1 MNSATTTV
9 RAGGAAIGDAAALAA
24 RTGERASA
32 PGSALGDASAAVVYE
47 NVGFAYAGADGSR
60 KAVLE
65 NVSLEVAEGSRL
77 GVLGPNGGGKSTLIK
92 LTLGLL
98 EGNSGQIRVF
108 GLSPREAARRGL
120 IGYVPQK
127 SAAESSF
134 PLTVAQVVAMSATLG
149 NAPWRGPTRE
159 QREAIS
165 RAMEVVGATA
175 LADAHVGS
183 LSGGQ
188 FQRVMIARALAGT
201 PRLLLMDEPTVGI
214 DVSGQQQFAQL
225 LTRLHDELRLTVIVV
240 SHDIRTVA
248 AGCDRIACLSRTLHS
263 HVSPEGL
270 TPKLLGEV
278 FRHDV
283 AAIFGDV
290 HVDAHA
296 AATCGHAAHE
306 HACGRDEASRQAGT
320 QAGRGE

>member
-1 MNSATTTV
+1 M
-9 RAGGAAIGDAAALAA
+9 
-24 RTGERASA
+24 
-32 PGSALGDASAAVVYE
+32 VYDG
-47 NVGFAYAGADGSR
+47 VGFAYGGSETSR
-60 KAVLE
+60 KPVLE
-65 NVSLEVAEGSRL
+65 GVSLTVDEGQRL
-77 GVLGPNGGGKSTLIK
+77 GVLGPNGGGKSTLLK

-98 EGNSGQIRVF
+98 EGNTGTIRVF
-108 GLSPREAARRGL
+108 GLTPRDAARQGL

-127 SAAESSF
+127 SGAETAF
-134 PLTVAQVVAMSATLG
+134 PLTVAQVVGMSATLS
-149 NAPWRGPTRE
+149 NPPWRGTSPE
-159 QREAIS
+159 QRESIAK
-165 RAMEVVGATA
+165 ALDVVGAA
-175 LADAHVGS
+175 SLATAHVGS

-188 FQRVMIARALAGT
+188 FQRVMIARALAGK

-214 DVSGQQQFAQL
+214 DVSGQQQFAEL

-270 TPKLLGEV
+270 TPQILGEV

-296 AATCGHAAHE
+296 ASACREAGHQH
-306 HACGRDEASRQAGT
+306 
-320 QAGRGE
+320 

>member
-1 MNSATTTV
+1 MVAPTPSP
-9 RAGGAAIGDAAALAA
+9 ALPS
-24 RTGERASA
+24 G
-32 PGSALGDASAAVVYE
+32 LAAVVYDG
-47 NVGFAYAGADGSR
+47 VGFAYGGADASR

-65 NVSLEVAEGSRL
+65 NVSLTVDEGQRL
-77 GVLGPNGGGKSTLIK
+77 GVLGPNGGGKSTLLK

-98 EGNSGQIRVF
+98 EGNTGTIRVF
-108 GLSPREAARRGL
+108 GLPPREAARKGL

-127 SAAESSF
+127 SAAETAF
-134 PLTVAQVVAMSATLG
+134 PLTVSQVVGMSATLS
-149 NAPWRGPTRE
+149 NPPWRGTTRE
-159 QREAIS
+159 QREAIAKS
-165 RAMEVVGATA
+165 LDVVGAAA
-175 LADAHVGS
+175 LAGAHVGS

-188 FQRVMIARALAGT
+188 FQRVMIARALAGK

-214 DVSGQQQFAQL
+214 DVSGQQQFAEL

-270 TPKLLGEV
+270 TPQLLGEV

-296 AATCGHAAHE
+296 ASSCKDPGHRH
-306 HACGRDEASRQAGT
+306 
-320 QAGRGE
+320 